1 MSEAIARLNAAL
13 EGRYRIESELGEG
26 GMATVYLAE
35 DIKHGRKVAL
45 KVLKPELAAV
55 VGAERFLA
63 EIKTTANLQHPH
75 ILPLFDSGEADS
87 YVFYVMPYV
96 EGESLRDRLDREHQL
111 PVDDAVALASKVAG
125 ALQHAHEHGIIHRDI
140 KPGNIL
146 LQDGEPVVA
155 DFGIALAVG
164 AAGSN
169 RLTETGLSL
178 GTPYYMSPEQATGD
192 QAVGASTDTYAL
204 GSVLYEMLVG
214 EPPYGGSTAQA
225 VLGKIISGK
234 PVSAMEER
242 PTVSA
247 NVDAAIRKALE
258 KLPADRFTSAQE
270 FVRALGDEHF
280 RYGEAV
286 AGLAGA
292 DSGLWKRLSIGL
304 ATLAAVSTIGFG
316 WWIWFGGGLRSASVE
331 RSIAV
336 LPFDD
341 LSPEGDQ
348 QYFADGLSEEIIY
361 ALTQIAGLNV
371 AARTSTFLLAEQG
384 ADIATVASTLGV
396 ANVLEGSV
404 RKSGDRLRITAQLIE
419 AESGFHLW
427 SETFDRELTDIFEI
441 QDAIARAIAERL
453 QVTVMAGDQ
462 TPLARH
468 GTEDLEAY
476 ELTLQGRFHANQLSQ
491 EALEQAIDYF
501 DQAIIRDP
509 RYAPAYA
516 GKAFAYGNLS
526 ALEYLPPLVAMPE
539 TKAAA
544 RRAIQLDN
552 SLSAAHTWLGFAYLF
567 FDWDWTAAEQE
578 LVTALELNPNSAE
591 AHLVYTA
598 YLASQGRMDEAVSHV
613 RRAQEIDPKS
623 IMVYA
628 GGSGTQWTFLM
639 ARRYAESIEEGR
651 RAVDLDP
658 ENSFAHAH
666 LGLALV
672 ENGVFGEGITEL
684 EKATRLE
691 DAPMLKAFLAYGY
704 AEAGR
709 ESDAR
714 ALLSE
719 VEEISRERYTCAY
732 EIAVVH
738 LSLGDEDA
746 AIEWLDKAFE
756 DSAACIPLLNVDPRL
771 DNLRDDPRFQELLD
785 RVGFESSAVRAEI
798 IGV

>member
-1 MSEAIARLNAAL
+1 M
-13 EGRYRIESELGEG
+13 
-26 GMATVYLAE
+26 
-35 DIKHGRKVAL
+35 
-45 KVLKPELAAV
+45 
-55 VGAERFLA
+55 
-63 EIKTTANLQHPH
+63 
-75 ILPLFDSGEADS
+75 FDSGEADS

>member
-304 ATLAAVSTIGFG
+304 ATLAAVSTIGLG